1 MVISPL
7 GFPPAYYDWIYALM
21 PSKRRFDKTC
31 NVVHKFSMDVIK
43 KRRAAL
49 QEMKVIFELC
59 NP

>member
-1 MVISPL
+1 
-7 GFPPAYYDWIYALM
+7 M
-21 PSKRRFDKTC
+21 PSKHRFDKAC

-49 QEMKVIFELC
+49 QDMKVIFVLC